1 MAGKCEAHCDHR
13 SASCDH
19 QAILETGY
27 QESWL
32 GICDVCQ
39 YGFLALAVPVPPMPI
54 EEPGNAWQCADLA
67 SLQKV
72 IIEAAELRKFPLDPL
87 IPVTIEPTEAVFKKY
102 MEHHF
107 PISITRSIVLATCTS
122 QFAENMHLLSHIGYR
137 GHANKC
143 ASSSSYLESGL

>member
-1 MAGKCEAHCDHR
+1 MCKIRSGGKDLKASGAYPWAYGHRVARLHTAYMAGKCEAHCDHR

-107 PISITRSIVLATCTS
+107 P
-122 QFAENMHLLSHIGYR
+122 HI
-137 GHANKC
+137 HH
-143 ASSSSYLESGL
+143 